1 MTYPLQYFRLA
12 IGDTDNN
19 ISANGSSLSPSP
31 LTGKPTE
38 KWYVNYISTN
48 VFQIA
53 NASNNQLITAS
64 GNNVVL
70 ANNSNSESQK
80 WKIEGVDKDYE
91 GFYLYYKITSN
102 SDSSKS
108 LTYIAN
114 EGFSLTKYS
123 GINYQKFKLNLDGLE
138 GFAANCKTS
147 SGEKAG
153 TIGGLLGPVVVVS
166 SKEELLKECNLAGP
180 KTIVLN
186 ANVDLKMDKNSRI
199 REYITIVGSFKYHTI
214 FDCRFRNTDPLG
226 KDAVSDNIV
235 IRNLTFEARDD
246 GDRILLTFN
255 SVRQLWIDHITFNN
269 TISYNRKGDGHDGVG
284 KFIWINTPYPNDP
297 DAKDLNRSPDYISI
311 SYCKFINKFWCFAY
325 GTQNTEI
332 ARDRTT
338 LLYNLWDKNVR
349 RCPQLGNGAAHI
361 YNNYYQAYGQNDNG
375 PSTTGIIGGDGSEM
389 LSQNNMFNGYTKQQ
403 ALMMGG
409 DTKNPARDDN
419 SYISTN
425 LNGNPEKFNFSSKKN
440 SSWNPNKTNYG
451 YELLDPYNTSNT
463 DTKAFCTKY
472 TGSFS
477 SQNDIKYITDSDFS
491 KWIKTKY
498 ASPFLKHVD
507 FTDSSSSSA
516 ATFKNGT
523 FYKIKNKNSGLYM
536 QVIGGTAENGTKIQ
550 QWGSIDGTV
559 HDIWK
564 TVSIENGYYYLVS
577 GLADGGT
584 YFLDVTGKSTANG
597 TSMEIYHFT
606 GGTNQQFY
614 ISDNYD
620 GTFIIKTRVSGNNS
634 AVEVKD
640 AGLQSGDIVQ
650 QWALNGH
657 NCQNWIFEKVGNPGC
672 QMDTTKIYEF
682 ENVNSKLVLDILD
695 GKMEN
700 NTNVQ
705 QSASSHAD
713 TQRWSLKPSDSNK
726 NFYSIH
732 SVKDS
737 NFALKVASSSNGG
750 NICIAPF
757 SSSDNSML
765 FKFSKNPDGSYMI
778 MTLAS
783 KDEYFVEVINAS
795 TQNGANVQQ
804 WVVTNHV
811 CQNWKLNE
819 VNEVKLMQSFKEI
832 RTRIYKDDGC
842 VHTVVFVK

>member
-1 MTYPLQYFRLA
+1 MTYPLQYFRFA

-19 ISANGSSLSPSP
+19 ISSNGSSLSPSP
-31 LTGKPTE
+31 LTGNPTE
-38 KWYVNYISTN
+38 KWYVNYISAN

-70 ANNSNSESQK
+70 ANNSNSEAQK

-114 EGFSLTKYS
+114 EGFSLSNYS

-153 TIGGLLGPVVVVS
+153 TIGGLLGPVVFVNS
-166 SKEELLKECNLAGP
+166 TEELLKECNSVGP
-180 KTIVLN
+180 QTIVLN
-186 ANVDLKMDKNSRI
+186 ANVDLKMEKNSRI
-199 REYITIVGSFKYHTI
+199 RDYKTIVGSFKYHTI

-269 TISYNRKGDGHDGVG
+269 TISYNRKGDGYDGVG

-311 SYCKFINKFWCFAY
+311 SYCRFINKFWCFAY

-332 ARDRTT
+332 TRDRTT
-338 LLYNLWDKNVR
+338 LLYNWWDKNVR

-425 LNGNPEKFNFSSKKN
+425 LNGTPEKFNFSSKKN
-440 SSWNPNKTNYG
+440 SSWNPNQSNYG
-451 YELLDPYNTSNT
+451 YELLDAYNTNNT

-472 TGSFS
+472 TGSFNT
-477 SQNDIKYITDSDFS
+477 QNDIKYITDSDFS

-498 ASPFLKHVD
+498 ASPFLKHVE

-523 FYKIKNKNSGLYM
+523 FYKIKNVNSGLYM

-564 TVSIENGYYYLVS
+564 TVSIEKGYYYLVS
-577 GLADGGT
+577 GLVDGGT

-597 TSMEIYHFT
+597 ASMEIYHFT
-606 GGTNQQFY
+606 GGNNQQFY

-620 GTFIIKTRVSGNNS
+620 GSFIIKTRVSGNNS

-640 AGLQSGDIVQ
+640 AGVQSGDIVQ

-657 NCQNWIFEKVGNPGC
+657 NCQNWIFEKVENPGC
-672 QMDTTKIYEF
+672 QMDTSKIYEF

-700 NTNVQ
+700 NNNVQ
-705 QSASSHAD
+705 QNASSQVD

-726 NFYSIH
+726 NYYSIH

-737 NFALKVASSSNGG
+737 NFALKVASSTNGG
-750 NICIAPF
+750 NICIAPY
-757 SSSDNSML
+757 SSSDNTML
-765 FKFSKNPDGSYMI
+765 FKFSKNPDGSFMI

-783 KDEYFVEVINAS
+783 KDLYFIEVINAS

-804 WVVTNHV
+804 WEATNHV
-811 CQNWKLNE
+811 CQNWNLNE
-819 VNEVKLMQSFKEI
+819 VSEAKLLKSLKEI
-832 RTRIYKDDGC
+832 RTEVYKDDDF